1 MVRQLFEL
9 IGLLKPDGTLLEV
22 NQSALDVINCQ
33 RTDVLGQVFWKTP
46 WWRHSSDIQDQL
58 QQVIAQAARGESVR
72 CQVTQMGSSHISD
85 SLQVSI
91 KPVQDEAGQVQFL
104 MMEGRTD
111 QSEQK
116 WRTKGNRNDL
126 KQDAPAL
133 KVSEANLSDILNT
146 AIAAIGSFRMFA
158 NGDREYLFFSAGTER
173 VFGYSAQEMMADKT
187 LWLSRVHP
195 EDKETILMPF
205 FKEFFVNCPGPLE
218 FRFYHK
224 DGSLRWISSLYT
236 SRPDLTLE
244 DSATREITTQPTA
257 PQDTVGTSWIVTVI
271 NIDITDRK
279 QAEAALQ
286 QQIKQE
292 QLVVEIAQYI
302 RQSLNL
308 KEVLHR
314 TVERVRQYLQT
325 DRVIIFRFEQDWQGI
340 TVMESVGPGW
350 MSIQSQTINDPCFRE
365 HYIEPYRLGR
375 VSSLSDIYTAGID
388 ACYVELLESMQI
400 RANVVVPILQ
410 GKHLWGLL
418 IAHHCIAPRQWQAE
432 EIKLLQ
438 QLSTHLSI
446 AVQQSELYQQIHYE
460 LLERRQAQNE
470 LQESEVRFRALSDSA
485 RIGIFQ
491 VQTDGTCVYTN
502 AYWQAL
508 AGLSWEES
516 LGEGW
521 VQAIHP
527 ADRASVIADWKAS
540 MQDASEFTKEF
551 RLRTPQGLVS
561 WIFCHAGA
569 MRSATGEMMGYV
581 GTQQDITQRKQF
593 EATLQKLNQELELKV
608 QQRTAKLEKL
618 LEQERVIG
626 AITQHVR
633 RSLDLDEIL
642 TAAVTEV
649 RQVLQADRALIF
661 RLTSDG
667 SGVVIKESVLPEYPV
682 TVEMRFPDECFPE
695 HCYEHY
701 LHGYPRIVLDVVKD
715 EWADCLAE
723 FMEQVGVKTKIVA
736 PIVQI
741 EEDGSPMVWGLLIV
755 HSCAYHREWQHSE
768 AELVQ
773 QISNQLAIALKQS
786 ELHQQLQNSETRLR
800 SAFDNAGNG
809 MAMLT
814 LSGHFMRVNSSL
826 CKILGYSES
835 ELLQLPIQS
844 IIQPEEYPL
853 YLLNIQDLM
862 ADRAASLQI
871 ESALLHKS
879 GEFRWTIRNTSLVR
893 DYQENPLHLV
903 VQIQD
908 ITERRALEQMK
919 SEFISIVS
927 HELRTPLTSIRG
939 SLGLLVSGVLDH
951 QPDTTKQM
959 IEIAAIESERLV
971 RLVNDILDL
980 ERLENKK
987 ITLNYQ
993 WCSATDLMLQ
1003 AIESLQLMATENEI
1017 FLDIVPVNEQVWAD
1031 PDRII
1036 QVLVNLISNAIKFSN
1051 PGSTVW
1057 LKAQIQD
1064 NRPTSQLATA
1074 QLKSE
1079 GQVESK
1085 EQAVLRY
1092 ADPSPSLQMRFE
1104 VEDQGT
1110 GIPADKLELIFDR
1123 FQQVNA
1129 SDSRDKG
1136 GTGLGLSIC
1145 RNIVQQHGGHIW
1157 AESILGQ
1164 GSVFYFTL
1172 PLPSE

>member
-22 NQSALDVINCQ
+22 NQSALDVINFQ
-33 RTDVLGQVFWKTP
+33 KIDVLGQVFWETP
-46 WWRHSSDIQDQL
+46 WWQHSPDIQDQL
-58 QQVIAQAARGESVR
+58 QEAIAQAARGASVR
-72 CQVTQMGSSHISD
+72 SQVIQMGASQVSD
-85 SLQVSI
+85 SFQLSI
-91 KPVQDEAGQVQFL
+91 KPVQDEAGRVQFL
-104 MMEGRTD
+104 MLEGHADERR
-111 QSEQK
+111 Q
-116 WRTKGNRNDL
+116 

-133 KVSEANLSDILNT
+133 KASEAQLNDILNT

-205 FKEFFVNCPGPLE
+205 FKQFFTNCPGPLE

-224 DGSLRWISSLYT
+224 DGSLRWISTLYT
-236 SRPDLTLE
+236 SRPDLTPE
-244 DSATREITTQPTA
+244 DAAACAIAT
-257 PQDTVGTSWIVTVI
+257 QDAAVTSWIVTAI

-286 QQIKQE
+286 QQIRQE

-308 KEVLHR
+308 EEVLRR

-350 MSIQSQTINDPCFRE
+350 MSLQSQTIDDACFRE
-365 HYIEPYRLGR
+365 RYIEPYRLGR
-375 VSSLSDIYTAGID
+375 VSSLSDISAEGLD
-388 ACYVELLESMQI
+388 PCYVQLLESMQI
-400 RANVVVPILQ
+400 KANIVVPVLQ

-418 IAHHCIAPRQWQAE
+418 IAHHCTAPRQWQADE
-432 EIKLLQ
+432 MKLLQ

-446 AVQQSELYQQIHYE
+446 AVQQSELYQQVHYE
-460 LLERRQAQNE
+460 LLERRQVQNA

-491 VQTDGTCVYTN
+491 AHMDGTCVYTN
-502 AYWQAL
+502 ACWQAL

-540 MQDASEFTKEF
+540 VQDASEFTKEF

-561 WIFCHAGA
+561 WILCHAGA
-569 MRSATGEMMGYV
+569 MRSATGEMLGYV
-581 GTQQDITQRKQF
+581 GTQQDITQRKQA

-608 QQRTAKLEKL
+608 QQRTAKLEQL
-618 LEQERVIG
+618 LEQERVLG

-661 RLTSDG
+661 RLNASDG

-682 TVEMRFPDECFPE
+682 TVEMRFPDECFPD

-701 LHGYPRIVLDVVKD
+701 RHGYPRIVLDVVKD
-715 EWADCLAE
+715 EWADCLVE
-723 FMEQVGVKTKIVA
+723 FMGQVGVKTKIIA
-736 PIVQI
+736 PIVQV
-741 EEDGSPMVWGLLIV
+741 EEDGSSTVWGLLIV
-755 HSCAYHREWQHSE
+755 HSCAYPRQWQPIE

-814 LSGHFMRVNSSL
+814 LSGHFMRVNSAL
-826 CKILGYSES
+826 CEILGYSEF
-835 ELLQLPIQS
+835 ELLQLQIQS
-844 IIQPEEYPL
+844 IIQPEEHHL

-862 ADRAASLQI
+862 ADRATSLQI

-893 DYQENPLHLV
+893 DYQGNPLHLV

-993 WCSATDLMLQ
+993 WCSATDLMLR
-1003 AIESLQLMATENEI
+1003 AIESLQLMATENKICLE
-1017 FLDIVPVNEQVWAD
+1017 LVPVNKQVWAD

-1036 QVLVNLISNAIKFSN
+1036 QVLVNLISNAIKFSSS
-1051 PGSTVW
+1051 GSTVW
-1057 LKAQIQD
+1057 IKAQIQD
-1064 NRPTSQLATA
+1064 NRPISQLAPSQFA
-1074 QLKSE
+1074 PSQFAPSQLAASRLQSE
-1079 GQVESK
+1079 GQVEGE
-1085 EQAVLRY
+1085 EQAVFH
-1092 ADPSPSLQMRFE
+1092 ADPSLSLQMRFE

-1110 GIPADKLELIFDR
+1110 GIPADKLDIIFDR

-1145 RNIVQQHGGHIW
+1145 RNIIQQHGGHLW
-1157 AESILGQ
+1157 VDSILGQ

>member
-22 NQSALDVINCQ
+22 NQSALDVINFQ
-33 RTDVLGQVFWKTP
+33 KTDVLGQVFWETP
-46 WWRHSSDIQDQL
+46 WWQHSPDIQDQL
-58 QQVIAQAARGESVR
+58 QQAIAQAAKGASVR
-72 CQVTQMGSSHISD
+72 CQVTQMGASQLSD
-85 SLQVSI
+85 SFQLSI
-91 KPVQDEAGQVQFL
+91 KPVQDEAGRVQFL
-104 MMEGRTD
+104 MLEGHADERR
-111 QSEQK
+111 Q
-116 WRTKGNRNDL
+116 

-133 KVSEANLSDILNT
+133 KASEAQLNDILNT
-146 AIAAIGSFRMFA
+146 AIAAIGSFRMFT
-158 NGDREYLFFSAGTER
+158 NGDREYIFFSAGTES
-173 VFGYSAQEMMADKT
+173 VFGYPVQDFMADQT

-195 EDKETILMPF
+195 EDKEAILMPAFKRF
-205 FKEFFVNCPGPLE
+205 FADCPKPLE

-224 DGSLRWISSLYT
+224 DGSLHWVSALYT
-236 SRPDLTLE
+236 AQPDLVE
-244 DSATREITTQPTA
+244 HDTA
-257 PQDTVGTSWIVTVI
+257 INSWTVTAIS
-271 NIDITDRK
+271 IDITDQK
-279 QAEAALQ
+279 DAEAALQ
-286 QQIKQE
+286 NQLKQE
-292 QLVVEIAQYI
+292 QLVTEISQYI

-308 KEVLHR
+308 EGVLHR

-340 TVMESVGPGW
+340 TVMESVGPDW
-350 MSIQSQTINDPCFRE
+350 MSIQSQTIDDPCFRE
-365 HYIEPYRLGR
+365 RYIEPYRLGR
-375 VSSLSDIYTAGID
+375 ISTLSDIYATGLEP
-388 ACYVELLESMQI
+388 CYVELLEGMQI
-400 RANVVVPILQ
+400 KANVVVPILQ
-410 GKHLWGLL
+410 DKQLWGLL
-418 IAHHCIAPRQWQAE
+418 IAHHCSAPRQWRE
-432 EIKLLQ
+432 EEVKLLQ
-438 QLSTHLSI
+438 QLSNHLSI
-446 AVQQSELYQQIHYE
+446 AIQQSELYQQIHYE
-460 LLERRQAQNE
+460 LLERRQVQNA
-470 LQESEVRFRALSDSA
+470 LQESETRFRALSDSA
-485 RIGIFQ
+485 PIGIFQ
-491 VQTDGTCVYTN
+491 TNPDGTCSYTN
-502 AYWQAL
+502 AQWQAL
-508 AGLSWEES
+508 TGLTLEES
-516 LGEGW
+516 LGNGW

-527 ADRASVIADWKAS
+527 KDRETVFASWESSIRNNQSFA
-540 MQDASEFTKEF
+540 QEF
-551 RLRTPQGLVS
+551 RFLTPQGEVRWVS
-561 WIFCHAGA
+561 AHAEV
-569 MRSATGEMMGYV
+569 MRSASGEKLGYV
-581 GTQQDITQRKQF
+581 GTDQDITQRKLT
-593 EATLQKLNQELELKV
+593 EATLQQLNQELELKV
-608 QQRTAKLEKL
+608 QQRTVKLEQL
-618 LEQERVIG
+618 LEQERVLG

-661 RLTSDG
+661 RLNASDG

-682 TVEMRFPDECFPE
+682 TVEMRFPDECFPD

-701 LHGYPRIVLDVVKD
+701 RHGYPRIVLDVVKD
-715 EWADCLAE
+715 EWADCLVE
-723 FMEQVGVKTKIVA
+723 FMGQVGVKTKIIA
-736 PIVQI
+736 PIVQVD
-741 EEDGSPMVWGLLIV
+741 EDGSSTVWGLLIV
-755 HSCAYHREWQHSE
+755 HSCAYPRQWQPIE

-814 LSGHFMRVNSSL
+814 LSGHFMRVNSAL
-826 CKILGYSES
+826 CEILGYSES

-844 IIQPEEYPL
+844 IIQPEEHHL

-862 ADRAASLQI
+862 ADRATSLQI

-893 DYQENPLHLV
+893 DYQGNPLHLV

-1003 AIESLQLMATENEI
+1003 AIESLQLMATENGI
-1017 FLDIVPVNEQVWAD
+1017 CLDIAPVNKQVWAD

-1036 QVLVNLISNAIKFSN
+1036 QVLVNLVSNAIKFSR

-1057 LKAQIQD
+1057 IKAQIQD
-1064 NRPTSQLATA
+1064 NRPISQLAPSRL
-1074 QLKSE
+1074 QSE
-1079 GQVESK
+1079 GQVEGE
-1085 EQAVLRY
+1085 EQAVFH
-1092 ADPSPSLQMRFE
+1092 ADPSLSLQMRFE

-1110 GIPADKLELIFDR
+1110 GIPADKLDIIFDR

-1157 AESILGQ
+1157 VDSILGQ